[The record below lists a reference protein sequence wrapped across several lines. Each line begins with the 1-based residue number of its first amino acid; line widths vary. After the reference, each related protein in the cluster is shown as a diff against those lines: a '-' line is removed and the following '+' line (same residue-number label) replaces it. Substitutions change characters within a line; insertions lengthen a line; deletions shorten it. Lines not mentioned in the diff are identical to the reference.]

1 MLRSYNV
8 STHPVTALLLRRA
21 AAASLKLQP
30 LLIMKFLGIRALK
43 VELSER
49 SLGQL
54 DVFRYW
60 LASTILLQLA
70 LFPVSNQPS
79 GWDYVIWL
87 ISLVVAVVMI
97 WKCYLSNG
105 GSSGQNFSDKLISIG
120 WVMALR
126 GFLIVFLP
134 LGLVGSFVAGLYGE
148 LAGLS
153 DEGIELLATNYMLFA
168 VLIYELW
175 VWLRTASHIRD
186 VR

>member
-1 MLRSYNV
+1 MASIEMQL
-8 STHPVTALLLRRA
+8 ALT
-21 AAASLKLQP
+21 
-30 LLIMKFLGIRALK
+30 MKFLGIRALK
-43 VELSER
+43 VELAER
-49 SLGQL
+49 SLGQV

-60 LASTILLQLA
+60 LASTMLFQLA
-70 LFPVSNQPS
+70 LFPVSIQPS
-79 GWDYVIWL
+79 GWDYVFWM
-87 ISLVVAVVMI
+87 ISLVVAVMMI

-105 GSSGQNFSDKLISIG
+105 GSSGHNFSDKLVSIG

-126 GFLIVFLP
+126 GFLIILLP
-134 LGLVGSFVAGLYGE
+134 LGLVGSFMAGLYGE

-153 DEGIELLATNYMLFA
+153 DEGIELLATNYMLLV

>member
-1 MLRSYNV
+1 M
-8 STHPVTALLLRRA
+8 
-21 AAASLKLQP
+21 ASLKMQP

-43 VELSER
+43 VELTER
-49 SLGQL
+49 SLRQV

-60 LASTILLQLA
+60 FALTILSQLA
-70 LFPVSNQPS
+70 LFPVSIQPS
-79 GWDYVIWL
+79 RWDYVFWL
-87 ISLVVAVVMI
+87 ISLVVAIVMI

-126 GFLIVFLP
+126 GFLIVLLP
-134 LGLVGSFVAGLYGE
+134 LGLIGLFIAILYGG

-153 DEGIELLATNYMLFA
+153 DEGIELLASSYMLFV

>member
-1 MLRSYNV
+1 M
-8 STHPVTALLLRRA
+8 
-21 AAASLKLQP
+21 ASIEMQLV
-30 LLIMKFLGIRALK
+30 LIMKFLGIRALK

-49 SLGQL
+49 SLGQV

-60 LASTILLQLA
+60 LASTMLFQLA

-79 GWDYVIWL
+79 GWEYVFWM

-105 GSSGQNFSDKLISIG
+105 GSSGQNFSDKLVSIG
-120 WVMALR
+120 WVMAVR
-126 GFLIVFLP
+126 GFLLIFLP
-134 LGLVGSFVAGLYGE
+134 LGLVGSFMAGLYGE

-153 DEGIELLATNYMLFA
+153 DEGIEVLTANYMLLA

-175 VWLRTASHIRD
+175 IWLRTASHIRD

>member
-1 MLRSYNV
+1 M
-8 STHPVTALLLRRA
+8 
-21 AAASLKLQP
+21 ASIEMQ
-30 LLIMKFLGIRALK
+30 LILTMKFLGIRALK
-43 VELSER
+43 VELAER
-49 SLGQL
+49 SLGQV

-60 LASTILLQLA
+60 LASTILFQLA
-70 LFPVSNQPS
+70 LFPVSIQPS
-79 GWDYVIWL
+79 GWDYVFWM

-105 GSSGQNFSDKLISIG
+105 GSSGHNFSDKLVSIG

-126 GFLIVFLP
+126 GFLIILLP
-134 LGLVGSFVAGLYGE
+134 LGLVGSFMAGLYGE
-148 LAGLS
+148 IAGLS
-153 DEGIELLATNYMLFA
+153 DEGIDLLTTNYMLLV

>member
-60 LASTILLQLA
+60 LASTMLLQLA

-97 WKCYLSNG
+97 WKCY
-105 GSSGQNFSDKLISIG
+105 
-120 WVMALR
+120 
-126 GFLIVFLP
+126 
-134 LGLVGSFVAGLYGE
+134 
-148 LAGLS
+148 
-153 DEGIELLATNYMLFA
+153 
-168 VLIYELW
+168 
-175 VWLRTASHIRD
+175 
-186 VR
+186 